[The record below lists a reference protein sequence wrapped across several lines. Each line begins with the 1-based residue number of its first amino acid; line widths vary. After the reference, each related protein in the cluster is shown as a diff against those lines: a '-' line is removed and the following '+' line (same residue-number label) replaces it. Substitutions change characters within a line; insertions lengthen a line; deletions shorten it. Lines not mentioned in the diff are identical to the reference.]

1 MGKTIKFEVTPV
13 SHFRTTQGD
22 RIFFRIPRE
31 KLRPTGLRRL
41 ERIEQYNKYKVA
53 ILSIALANK
62 FTFPPIG
69 AVMKFYLPVPKSWS
83 EKKKKLHHLQ
93 YHAGRKD
100 LDNLIKGVL
109 DAMMKEDKHIA
120 HFEAAKYWVNAPV
133 GYLTITDT
141 YLDAKIR

>member
-1 MGKTIKFEVTPV
+1 MGKTITFNVTPI
-13 SHFRTTQGD
+13 SHLRTTQGD

-31 KLRPTGLRRL
+31 KLFPSGLRRL
-41 ERIEQYNKYKVA
+41 ERIEQYNKYKIA
-53 ILSIALANK
+53 ILAIANSHK
-62 FTFPPIG
+62 FTFPYIG

-83 EKKKKLHHLQ
+83 DKKKKLHHLQ
-93 YHAGRKD
+93 YHTSRKD

-120 HFEAAKYWVNAPV
+120 HFEAAKYWVNADS

-141 YLDAKIR
+141 YLEPKIK